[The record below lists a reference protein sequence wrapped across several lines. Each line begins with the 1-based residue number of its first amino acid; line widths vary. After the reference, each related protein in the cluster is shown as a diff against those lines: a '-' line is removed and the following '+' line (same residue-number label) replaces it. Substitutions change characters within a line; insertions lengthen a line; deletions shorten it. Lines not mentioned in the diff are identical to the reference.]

1 LSDRIE
7 EIDALIEELELSDK
21 LDGFDDLIIEKITLQ
36 KIKREIS
43 FVLGRIIE
51 N

>member
-1 LSDRIE
+1 M
-7 EIDALIEELELSDK
+7 EELELSDR
-21 LDGFDDLIIEKITLQ
+21 LDSFDDLIIEKITLQ